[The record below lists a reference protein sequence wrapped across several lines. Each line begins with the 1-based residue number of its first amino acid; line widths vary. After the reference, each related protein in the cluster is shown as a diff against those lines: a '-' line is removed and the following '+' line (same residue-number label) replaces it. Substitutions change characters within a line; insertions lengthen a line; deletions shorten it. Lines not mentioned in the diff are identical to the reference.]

1 MEGFEMENEKSE
13 KGRNLEIVFLG
24 TIVVLLVVQSL
35 FSIFNFVG
43 IQQLKAFF
51 HKEDVNVGTSE
62 FQDLINQKLI
72 DCELKNE
79 KGDSVLLESL
89 IESPTLLVFT
99 NHSCQACQSLYPE
112 LKDFSRSNQD
122 IKIILITTNTPEE
135 NAIFLEEDL
144 DITQLGWEVL
154 SGIRQV
160 FENYNITGTPTLAFI
175 DEPGVIRNIGYA
187 SSKSQIV
194 ELINY
199 NPWEG

>member
-1 MEGFEMENEKSE
+1 MENEKSE

-122 IKIILITTNTPEE
+122 IKIILITTNTPQE

-194 ELINY
+194 ELIY
-199 NPWEG
+199 NRP

>member
-1 MEGFEMENEKSE
+1 MENEKSE

-194 ELINY
+194 ELISY
-199 NPWEG
+199 NP

>member
-160 FENYNITGTPTLAFI
+160 FENYNITGTPTPAFI

-199 NPWEG
+199 NP

>member
-1 MEGFEMENEKSE
+1 MENEKSE

-160 FENYNITGTPTLAFI
+160 FENYNITGTPTPAFI

-199 NPWEG
+199 NP